1 MIVSRIQGLVK
12 HSVVYTLPGIAG
24 QFIHVLLVPVY
35 TRIFVPAQYGIM
47 AGVNLAVPLATF
59 LLMFAME
66 SAIIRFYYEGQDDRE
81 KKLIVSTG
89 LYFVAILSVLVIAI
103 AVIFFPSDISHLVLG
118 SGEYS
123 LYFVVALAAIPFGLC
138 YKLALDILR
147 LKFEATRRTVISMTQ
162 MLVNIGLT
170 IYFVVFLRIG
180 IVGVFLS
187 TLITNV
193 VFMSVVLLLVRANY
207 TLAFS
212 ATKLKKMLRFCAPL
226 VPATMAFYVFQ
237 YADRYL
243 LIHLTNLE
251 EVGLYSIGLAIAS
264 ALFLLVSGF
273 QTAWMPTVYSSYRE
287 GEARE
292 FYARIFNYF
301 WALLLAAAV
310 GVSLFGKEIL
320 TVLAPQTYLRAYS
333 VVPILVLSAVFF
345 RGGPLFSFGIGI
357 AKKTHYNL
365 ALMAGAVALNI
376 GLNLL
381 FIPRYAMVGAAMAT
395 LISAIARAVGL
406 FVLSQRL
413 YRVEYDLLSF
423 FKILALAVAIISA
436 GYFLFSDISLPNI
449 LIKVGLLGAYLGAL
463 FLFHLIGKKELNYL
477 RRLAYNKRRQR

>member
-1 MIVSRIQGLVK
+1 MPSRIQALIRQ
-12 HSVVYTLPGIAG
+12 SAIYTLPGIAG
-24 QFIHVLLVPVY
+24 RIVSVLLVPVY

-47 AGVNLAVPLATF
+47 AGVNLAVPLTTF

-66 SAIIRFYYEGQDDRE
+66 SAIVRFYYEGQDDRE
-81 KKLIVSTG
+81 KKIIASTG
-89 LYFVAILSVLVIAI
+89 LYFVAILSVLVTAI
-103 AVIFFPSDISHLVLG
+103 VIIFFRSDISQLVLG
-118 SGEYS
+118 DREYS
-123 LYFVVALAAIPFGLC
+123 LYFMVALAGIPFGLC

-147 LKFEATRRTVISMTQ
+147 LKFQVTRRTVISIAY

-170 IYFVVFLRIG
+170 IYLVVFLRIG

-187 TLITNV
+187 TLITNI
-193 VFMSVVLLLVRANY
+193 VFMSVVLFLVRANY

-212 ATKLKKMLRFCAPL
+212 MTKLKEMLRFSAPL
-226 VPATMAFYVFQ
+226 VPATMAFYVYQ

-243 LIHLTNLE
+243 LIHLVNLE

-264 ALFLLVSGF
+264 ALYLLVSGF
-273 QTAWMPTVYSSYRE
+273 QTAWMPTIYSSFRE
-287 GEARE
+287 EEARE
-292 FYARIFNYF
+292 FYGRIFNYF

-310 GVSLFGKEIL
+310 GLSLFAKEVL
-320 TVLAPQTYLRAYS
+320 VLLAPQTYLRAYS

-381 FIPRYAMVGAAMAT
+381 LIPRYGMVGAAMAT

-406 FVLSQRL
+406 FILSQRL

-423 FKILALAVAIISA
+423 FKILTLAVAIISA

-449 LIKVGLLGAYLGAL
+449 LIKVGLLGVYLASL
-463 FLFHLIGKKELNYL
+463 YLFHMIGKNELNYL
-477 RRLAYNKRRQR
+477 RRLTYNKLRRR

>member
-1 MIVSRIQGLVK
+1 MILSRIQELVK
-12 HSVVYTLPGIAG
+12 HSVVYTLPAIAG

-35 TRIFVPAQYGIM
+35 TRIFVPAQYGII
-47 AGVNLAVPLATF
+47 AGVNLAVPFATF

-66 SAIIRFYYEGQDDRE
+66 SAIVRFYYEGQDDRE
-81 KKLIVSTG
+81 KKLVASTG
-89 LYFVAILSVLVIAI
+89 LYFVAILSVLVTAI
-103 AVIFFPSDISHLVLG
+103 AVIFFRSDISHLVLDDR
-118 SGEYS
+118 EYS

-147 LKFEATRRTVISMTQ
+147 LKFQVTRRTVISIAY

-170 IYFVVFLRIG
+170 IYLVVFLRIG
-180 IVGVFLS
+180 IIGIFLS

-193 VFMSVVLLLVRANY
+193 VFMSAVLFLVRANY

-212 ATKLKKMLRFCAPL
+212 TAKLKEMLRFCAPL
-226 VPATMAFYVFQ
+226 VPATMAYYVFQ

-273 QTAWMPTVYSSYRE
+273 QTAWIPTIYSSYRE

-310 GVSLFGKEIL
+310 GLSLFGKEIL
-320 TVLAPQTYLRAYS
+320 AVLAPQTYLRAYS
-333 VVPILVLSAVFF
+333 VVPILVLSVVFF

-357 AKKTHYNL
+357 AKKTQYNL

-381 FIPRYAMVGAAMAT
+381 LIPRYAMVGAAMAT

-436 GYFLFSDISLPNI
+436 GYFFFSDINLPNI
-449 LIKVGLLGAYLGAL
+449 LIKVGLLGAYLACL
-463 FLFHLIGKKELNYL
+463 YFFRLIGRDELNYL
-477 RRLAYNKRRQR
+477 RNLAYSKILKR